1 MSMTAM
7 DFDIS
12 MDMPALDDSS
22 DLTTTSSSAMHN
34 GDLPDPSSVFQ
45 FDPERDPQGVRLDMT
60 FDPQPSHQFVLSI
73 ENPSME
79 TVTGVMG
86 VLVHSKTKFR
96 IEMK

>member
-1 MSMTAM
+1 MSMSAM
-7 DFDIS
+7 DFDIP
-12 MDMPALDDSS
+12 MDIPALDDSS
-22 DLTTTSSSAMHN
+22 DLTTTSSSAVHKADMS
-34 GDLPDPSSVFQ
+34 DPSSVFQ
-45 FDPERDPQGVRLDMT
+45 FDPEHDPQGLGLDVT